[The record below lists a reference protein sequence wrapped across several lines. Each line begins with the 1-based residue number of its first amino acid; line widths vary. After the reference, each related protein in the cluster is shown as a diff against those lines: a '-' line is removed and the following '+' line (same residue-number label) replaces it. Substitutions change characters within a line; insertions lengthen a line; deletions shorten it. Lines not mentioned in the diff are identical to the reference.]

1 MLQTPA
7 METSNVS
14 QEAWNQKLSR
24 RTIAQSLAVASLLAM
39 AGCSQSGG
47 PFDRPSWGLLG
58 GEKDKAVVAPV
69 SETPKYDNGGGRN
82 PVPGRTA
89 GPEN

>member
-69 SETPKYDNGGGRN
+69 SETPKYDTRGGRD
-82 PVPGRTA
+82 PVTGRAA